1 MAPRK
6 AKAPAAAKAPANIG
20 VKRAGTSRIL
30 AAATAPKPSNVTKK
44 PATKAASTKAASTKA
59 ASTKAASTKAA
70 STKAASTKAAST
82 KATKAATTKAAS
94 KKAAPKKSKVV
105 SKQTPEEDAESGEEE
120 EEQTPAPKPAVNR
133 KRSRT
138 QESEALPVAKKL
150 KIGVAI
156 NTPPVERLD
165 VYVFGSGENN
175 ELGLGAVKI
184 DGKPPVGVKR
194 PRYNPLL
201 KGVTQIAVGGM
212 HCVALTEDQRILTWG
227 VGDGGP
233 LGRDTSAYEAPAKD
247 MDADSDS
254 EDEDDII
261 LNPIESTPTAIST
274 DFLDGRKVV
283 QVLASDSVSFVLT
296 EDGYVYGWGSFT
308 GNGGTIG
315 FTTEGATK
323 ASTERDKDLKKKL
336 KIQVEPMLIPDLKNI
351 KSLARGN
358 NHVLAL
364 DNKGTVFTWGAW
376 QQHQLGRRVSERSRF
391 SALTPAPILKRCK
404 AIAAGT
410 YHSFAINEKDQVL
423 AWGLNNFG
431 QTGIADKAG
440 ENDAL
445 IKNPTVFKGLKGYK
459 IAQLKGG
466 LHHSIACTEDKEVL
480 VWGRCDYGQTGLDL
494 ATIDKESIIT
504 NASTGKPAI
513 LLKPTVVPGIKGN
526 FVSAAIDNCIAIDD
540 DGKAWSWGYGENYR
554 TGLGSDDTTW
564 TPTVIENS
572 AIKGKRMTFAG
583 CGGQFSIIAGPEVTV
598 SNGV

>member
-1 MAPRK
+1 MPPRK
-6 AKAPAAAKAPANIG
+6 AKAPASAAEKAPANVG
-20 VKRAGTSRIL
+20 VKRTGTSRIS
-30 AAATAPKPSNVTKK
+30 ATATAPNPSKVAGK
-44 PATKAASTKAASTKA
+44 PATKVASTKVAPTKA
-59 ASTKAASTKAA
+59 APA
-70 STKAASTKAAST
+70 

-94 KKAAPKKSKVV
+94 KKVAPKKSKVA
-105 SKQTPEEDAESGEEE
+105 SKKTREEDAESGEEE
-120 EEQTPAPKPAVNR
+120 EEEEQTPAPKPVANR
-133 KRSRT
+133 KRGRT
-138 QESEALPVAKKL
+138 QESEVLPVAKKL
-150 KIGVAI
+150 KIGVTI
-156 NTPPVERLD
+156 NTPPVQRLD

-175 ELGLGAVKI
+175 ELGLGAAKI

-212 HCVALTEDQRILTWG
+212 HCVALTDDQRILTWG
-227 VGDGGP
+227 VSDGGS

-254 EDEDDII
+254 EDEDDIV

-308 GNGGTIG
+308 GNDGTIG
-315 FTTEGATK
+315 FTSEGATK
-323 ASTERDKDLKKKL
+323 ASTERDGDLKKKL
-336 KIQVEPMLIPDLKNI
+336 KIQAEPILIPGLKNI
-351 KSLARGN
+351 KSLARGS
-358 NHVLAL
+358 NHVLAI

-376 QQHQLGRRVSERSRF
+376 QQYQLGRRVSERSRF

-410 YHSFAINEKDQVL
+410 YHSFAINQKDQVL

-445 IKNPTVFKGLKGYK
+445 IPNPTVVKSLKGYK

-466 LHHSIACTEDKEVL
+466 LHHSIACTEDKEIL
-480 VWGRCDYGQTGLDL
+480 VWGRCDYGQMGLDL

-504 NASTGKPAI
+504 SASTGKPAI
-513 LLKPTVVPGIKGN
+513 LLKPTVVPSIKGN

-554 TGLGSDDTTW
+554 TGLGSDETTW
-564 TPTVIENS
+564 TPKVIENS
-572 AIKGKRMTFAG
+572 AIKGKKMTFAG

-598 SNGV
+598 SNGA